1 MTIKTVSSADG
12 AVLTIYVAGVFDF
25 KLHAA
30 FRAAYEGVAPRPRRY
45 VVDLSQTE
53 YLDSA
58 ALGMLLLLRKF
69 AACDDNCVSISN
81 AAPSVAKI
89 LKIANFQKLFKVA

>member
-1 MTIKTVSSADG
+1 MTIKSVSSADG
-12 AVLTIYVAGVFDF
+12 AVLTIYVSGKFDF
-25 KLHAA
+25 KVHAA
-30 FRAAYEGVAPRPRRY
+30 FRAAYEGVVPRPRKY
-45 VVDLSQTE
+45 VVDLAQAE

-69 AACDDNCVSISN
+69 AECEDNCVSISN
-81 AAPSVAKI
+81 AGPSVAKI